1 MNPSQQFSL
10 KNLEPISS
18 ARNLLTLANQYLND
32 KDGFRKY
39 VHEQSLLFI
48 KPLMIK
54 SAKKL
59 IPSIKSDDIKI
70 STKVGIRPQLFN
82 KTTQKLEND
91 FLSVNGDSSTHVLNA
106 ISPAFTA
113 SFSLADFII
122 DKHKENF

>member
-1 MNPSQQFSL
+1 MGVHFTPSADQFPKINIGPTATLALGKKIIFS

-59 IPSIKSDDIKI
+59 IPSIKS
-70 STKVGIRPQLFN
+70 
-82 KTTQKLEND
+82 
-91 FLSVNGDSSTHVLNA
+91 
-106 ISPAFTA
+106 
-113 SFSLADFII
+113 II
-122 DKHKENF
+122 